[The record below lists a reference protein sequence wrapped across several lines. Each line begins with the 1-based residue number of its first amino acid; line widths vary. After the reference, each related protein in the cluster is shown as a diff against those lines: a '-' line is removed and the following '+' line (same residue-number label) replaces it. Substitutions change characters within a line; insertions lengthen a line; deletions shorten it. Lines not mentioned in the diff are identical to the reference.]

1 MYKQYLAK
9 MPMGNPF
16 RRSNN
21 ARLTSIARTNQNQGG
36 GPKKAGLVP
45 TAVMPAARWIAYNTR
60 GLPLSGV
67 RMAFTVNPRV
77 RPTRPV
83 GGKPQN
89 YYGKF
94 DTLV

>member
-1 MYKQYLAK
+1 

-16 RRSNN
+16 KRTNN
-21 ARLTSIARTNQNQGG
+21 ARMTSSARTNQNQGG

-45 TAVMPAARWIAYNTR
+45 TATLPAAKWIGYKNR

-67 RMAFTVNPRV
+67 RMAFTVNPNV
-77 RPTRPV
+77 KPSHGIGARP
-83 GGKPQN
+83 GN

-94 DTLV
+94 DTL